1 MTINISLT
9 VWTDISHSHCKPLHH
24 TDNVRVKISR
34 KVSAFVSHRQFELTY
49 LTDSVSVHILLTA
62 YQLYITDILS
72 LLISLILCTLV
83 FHLVWWLAYW
93 LRYSVNAV
101 SYPNWIASF
110 HHNLHSDSEA
120 SAAKSLLNIGT
131 LRSRNCCKVEQL
143 TYLDVIPNSVCGS
156 ILIRTFCV

>member
-1 MTINISLT
+1 VTINISLT

-49 LTDSVSVHILLTA
+49 LTESVSVHILLTA
-62 YQLYITDILS
+62 YQPYITDILS
-72 LLISLILCTLV
+72 LLISLILCTLI

-101 SYPNWIASF
+101 RYPNWIASL
-110 HHNLHSDSEA
+110 HHSLHSDSEA
-120 SAAKSLLNIGT
+120 NAAKSVLNIGRWLCPKMLQICT
-131 LRSRNCCKVEQL
+131 ADLNRPMFTSMFRS
-143 TYLDVIPNSVCGS
+143 I
-156 ILIRTFCV
+156 ILHKFCV